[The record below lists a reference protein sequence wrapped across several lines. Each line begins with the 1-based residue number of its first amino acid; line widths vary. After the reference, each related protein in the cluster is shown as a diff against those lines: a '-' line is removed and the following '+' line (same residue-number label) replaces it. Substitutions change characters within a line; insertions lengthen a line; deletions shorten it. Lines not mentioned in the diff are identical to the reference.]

1 MGTMTGTS
9 TRLTAAVEAYFA
21 DLGRVRASGGGT
33 GERSS
38 YGPLTN
44 LFGAVGAALKP
55 KVFCVGELADQG
67 AGHPDFGLY
76 TAKQVQRGRPR
87 EGQTPERG
95 VVEVK
100 AADDDAWLTAAG
112 DQVSRYWS
120 RYRLVLV
127 TNTRD
132 FVLVGEDA
140 AGRAA
145 KLETFRL
152 ADGVDDFHRKLEKPR
167 AFARE
172 VGAGLGE
179 YLCRALSHRAA
190 LAEPRD
196 LAWLLA
202 SYARDGLARVEAAG
216 NAPSLE
222 AVRKALEDALGVRF
236 EGERGARFF
245 RSALVQTLFYGVFSA
260 WVLWARAGSPDVP
273 PGNAGVRGRNARPA
287 GGLARPPRVDA
298 GETPAFPGS
307 SARFDWRTA
316 VWHLRAPVLRA
327 LFQQLA
333 TPGQLQ
339 PLGLVEVLDW
349 TAAALDRVDQPAF
362 FARFHEGEAV
372 PYFYEPFLEAFDPAL
387 RKQLGVWYTPA
398 EVVRYMVARVDR
410 ALKDDL
416 GIADGLAAE
425 NVYVLDPCCGTGAYL
440 AEVLRRIAANLEG
453 RGLGALAG
461 ARVKQAATGRVF
473 GFEIMPAPFVVAHL
487 QVGLTMQDLDAPLA
501 DDGEERAGVFL
512 TNALTGWEPRA
523 TKPLPFPEL
532 EEERDRA
539 ERVKQDKPILVI
551 LGNPPYNGF
560 AGMAVDEERALS
572 EAYRTTR
579 RVRRPEGQG
588 LNDLYVRFFRM
599 AERRIA
605 EKTGQGVVCFI
616 SNYSWLDGLSFTG
629 MRERY
634 LEAFDTI
641 RIDNLHGDRIIS
653 EYAPDGRTS
662 ETVFALP
669 GQSPGIKVGTGIALL
684 SRSGTGA
691 TTGGRILYRDF
702 HQARAAERRQAMLES
717 LDAPDAD
724 SGYSALEP
732 SLHLGLPFKPMAVSD
747 GWFDWPALPDL
758 FPVSFPGVQT
768 KRDSFLIDI
777 DLDRLKTRISD
788 YFNADISHEEIARRY
803 PGAMK
808 SSSGFVVRDA
818 RAVRDALLAR
828 GGPDETGF
836 VRHAYRPFDN
846 RWLYWE
852 AGHGL
857 LGRPVP
863 DYRPQAFEGN
873 LWLSAAQH
881 LRKDASEPQTCIS
894 EHLASLHLIERTA
907 LMFPIWLRDENIG
920 SDGSDRDPRNPG
932 SELPSHVARRTEGGD
947 APLRLEPWPPDHA
960 AGRTGGDG
968 DSPRRRPNLSAAA
981 RRYLERLGLS
991 VEDLFHHVLAVL
1003 HDPAY
1008 REANAGALAMEWPR
1022 IPLPGWPTLG
1032 NGAPGNGASDDAGI
1046 RGRNARPALVVP
1058 ASSAPSVPVLPVE
1071 AGSKRE
1077 PRRPGNAG
1085 VSPALSSRP
1094 VHQYAGVSS
1103 ASTRGGL
1110 TSPHAGETPAFPGES
1125 PTHEGHEPTEDFAL
1139 PGNGAPD
1146 EPDPNPGESRP
1157 APSRHLG
1164 RREAAEAL
1172 ARSAARGRELARL
1185 LDSDRPVPGVT
1196 TGTLRPELAAVAVPA
1211 TTDGRNMAGDDFAL
1225 TAGWGHYGA
1234 GGAVMPGQGRI
1245 VERAFTPDER
1255 AALGGTLPALGQT
1268 TFDVYLNARA
1278 FWRNVPAAI
1287 WRYKLGGYQVLKK
1300 WLSYREASILGRPL
1314 HPEEV
1319 QHFTD
1324 AARRIAAILGFSSS
1338 TPLSGASA
1346 GDVEVLGT
1354 LVSRPQRT

>member
-1 MGTMTGTS
+1 MTVA
-9 TRLTAAVEAYFA
+9 AAVEAYFA

-38 YGPLTN
+38 YGPLAH
-44 LFGAVGAALKP
+44 LLDAVGATLKP

-76 TAKQVQRGRPR
+76 TAKQVQRGRGRPR

-152 ADGVDDFHRKLEKPR
+152 ADGADDFHRKLEKPR

-190 LAEPRD
+190 LAEPKD

-216 NAPSLE
+216 DAPSLE

-245 RSALVQTLFYGVFSA
+245 RSTLVQTLFYGVFSA
-260 WVLWARAGSPDVP
+260 WVLWARAGGPNVP
-273 PGNAGVRGRNARPA
+273 PGSG
-287 GGLARPPRVDA
+287 
-298 GETPAFPGS
+298 
-307 SARFDWRTA
+307 ARFHWREA

-327 LFQQLA
+327 LFQQLSD
-333 TPGQLQ
+333 PGRLQ

-387 RKQLGVWYTPA
+387 RRQLGVWYTPA

-523 TKPLPFPEL
+523 AKPLPFPEL

-572 EAYRTTR
+572 EAYRTTK

-605 EKTGQGVVCFI
+605 EKTGEGVVCFI

-634 LEAFDTI
+634 LEAFDTV
-641 RIDNLHGDRIIS
+641 RIDCLNGDK
-653 EYAPDGRTS
+653 YKTGKVAPDG
-662 ETVFALP
+662 
-669 GQSPGIKVGTGIALL
+669 SPDPSIFSTEGDPVGIQVGTAIATLVRKAEHAPAETIGFRHLWGQAKREALL
-684 SRSGTGA
+684 ET
-691 TTGGRILYRDF
+691 
-702 HQARAAERRQAMLES
+702 AEA
-717 LDAPDAD
+717 APDTLYA
-724 SGYSALEP
+724 GVPPLLP
-732 SLHLGLPFKPMAVSD
+732 LGLPFVRTAVSE

-758 FPVSFPGVQT
+758 FPVSFPGVKT
-768 KRDSFLIDI
+768 SRDGFLVDT
-777 DLDRLKTRISD
+777 DLDRLKARVAD
-788 YFNADISHEEIARRY
+788 YFDPALSHEEVARRH
-803 PGAMK
+803 PAAMK
-808 SSSGFVVRDA
+808 ATARFDA
-818 RAVRDALLAR
+818 RAVREALLAR
-828 GGPDETGF
+828 GGPDEAGF
-836 VRHAYRPFDN
+836 VRFAYRPFDD

-852 AGHGL
+852 ADTKL
-857 LGRPVP
+857 LDEKRA
-863 DYRPQAFEGN
+863 DYRPHVFEGN
-873 LWLSAAQH
+873 SWLVTQQKPRREWSPPQAISHIGCIDLMDRSA
-881 LRKDASEPQTCIS
+881 TCIP
-894 EHLASLHLIERTA
+894 T
-907 LMFPIWLRDENIG
+907 WLKNDGIG
-920 SDGSDRDPRNPG
+920 SDGDLLHDLGSGPPAPAVLPHGGPSASDFRSVAGRAFRSQTPAFPGRMDSRFRGNDEDG
-932 SELPSHVARRTEGGD
+932 SETPASSD
-947 APLRLEPWPPDHA
+947 APFPGAPSPDA
-960 AGRTGGDG
+960 PRGIGSDGDG
-968 DSPRRRPNLSAAA
+968 PRRRPNLSAAA
-981 RRYLERLGLS
+981 RRYLEHLGLS

-1008 REANAGALAMEWPR
+1008 REANAGALRMEWPR
-1022 IPLPGWPTLG
+1022 IPLPGWP
-1032 NGAPGNGASDDAGI
+1032 A
-1046 RGRNARPALVVP
+1046 
-1058 ASSAPSVPVLPVE
+1058 
-1071 AGSKRE
+1071 
-1077 PRRPGNAG
+1077 PGNAG
-1085 VSPALSSRP
+1085 VSPATDRRSEAEGP
-1094 VHQYAGVSS
+1094 PPGKAGASPALTRS
-1103 ASTRGGL
+1103 ALPT
-1110 TSPHAGETPAFPGES
+1110 TPAGETPAFPGAPFPGHLGSRLLPASTGRTGTDGAELAGTTKAGRAFLPRTPALPGES
-1125 PTHEGHEPTEDFAL
+1125 STHEGHEPTEDFSF
-1139 PGNGAPD
+1139 PGNGASD
-1146 EPDPNPGESRP
+1146 EPDPNPGESRT
-1157 APSRHLG
+1157 APSGQIG

-1196 TGTLRPELAAVAVPA
+1196 TGTLYPEVAVIAVPA
-1211 TTDGRNMAGDDFAL
+1211 TTDGRNMAGGDFAL
-1225 TAGWGHYGA
+1225 TAGWGHFGA

-1255 AALGGTLPALGQT
+1255 AALGGTLPALGPT

-1278 FWRNVPAAI
+1278 FWRNVPAAV
-1287 WRYKLGGYQVLKK
+1287 WRYKLGGYQALKK

-1324 AARRIAAILGFSSS
+1324 TARRVSATSLLPASGVSSS
-1338 TPLSGASA
+1338 
-1346 GDVEVLGT
+1346 
-1354 LVSRPQRT
+1354 RMQ